1 MLFLFFVRALSDSHK
16 VEDLVNEFTK
26 YWEKTNMYKQLGF
39 NLESDIR
46 VAVDYIRNLL
56 KEWRRDNDSKNKDI
70 KKSASQPKSR
80 SNRH

>member
-1 MLFLFFVRALSDSHK
+1 
-16 VEDLVNEFTK
+16 
-26 YWEKTNMYKQLGF
+26 MYKQLGF

-70 KKSASQPKSR
+70 KKNAPQPKSR

>member
-1 MLFLFFVRALSDSHK
+1 
-16 VEDLVNEFTK
+16 
-26 YWEKTNMYKQLGF
+26 MYKQLGF

-56 KEWRRDNDSKNKDI
+56 REWRRDNDSKNKEDI
-70 KKSASQPKSR
+70 KKSTPQPKSR